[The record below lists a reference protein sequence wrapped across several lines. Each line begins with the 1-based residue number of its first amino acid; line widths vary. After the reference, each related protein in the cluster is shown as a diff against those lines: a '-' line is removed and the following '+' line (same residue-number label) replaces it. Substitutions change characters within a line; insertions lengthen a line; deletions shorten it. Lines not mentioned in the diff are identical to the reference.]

1 MAHTRSQH
9 IAIAA
14 GLGCASTLL
23 APQTAQA
30 LPFALDSL
38 PLDGLSALADS
49 PVAPFAVGA
58 LVGTAV
64 TSVVAAVELRGMQ
77 RRLSAE
83 REAEKDQAAP
93 QMPRD
98 ASVTAVFEAPRA
110 GFTSRIMTKITS
122 ATRRDP
128 SEGVPVI
135 ARASNAPSEAE
146 AWAEIDAFMEETP
159 FSCDPSQSHDIYQIA
174 LAELASQRTGA
185 VDTRAAAP
193 AGAPSAPAASAA
205 PRPRTIEEERQADAD
220 AALATLDK
228 LVDMDEPPQPAAPAP
243 VKLSSGARRPV
254 AAQVAPLSAAQP
266 ASSTAAPAGTVA
278 VADYS
283 GHEAM
288 WAEAL
293 AVFDEPAAPVAPA
306 GEKHA
311 PASPTGSLPA
321 QRAAAPAA
329 SSAVSVDST
338 GAFLAAAK
346 LAGYQPVA
354 SAAAHPVFSGQPVVL
369 VPAYAVP
376 VSSLGSQRSAQQD
389 AFVDAAPTA
398 RARID
403 EIFDE
408 ESALIG
414 KLKRSGV
421 YKGVLHRHLSV
432 VDGRTEAM
440 PRLTAQQG

>member
-30 LPFALDSL
+30 LPLALDSL

-77 RRLSAE
+77 RRLGAE

-93 QMPRD
+93 QMPQD
-98 ASVTAVFEAPRA
+98 ASATAVFEAPRA

-228 LVDMDEPPQPAAPAP
+228 LVDMDEPPQPAASAP

-254 AAQVAPLSAAQP
+254 AAQVAPLSTSQP
-266 ASSTAAPAGTVA
+266 ASQTAAPAGTVA

-306 GEKHA
+306 GEKRA
-311 PASPTGSLPA
+311 PASPIGPLPA
-321 QRAAAPAA
+321 QRTAASAA
-329 SSAVSVDST
+329 SSAASVDST

>member
-93 QMPRD
+93 QMPQD

-193 AGAPSAPAASAA
+193 SGAPSAPAASAA

-228 LVDMDEPPQPAAPAP
+228 LVDMDEPPQPAASAP

-266 ASSTAAPAGTVA
+266 ASPTAAPAGTVA

-440 PRLTAQQG
+440 PRMTAQQG